1 MANTIHTVV
10 KGDTLWSLAIKYG
23 TSVDKLVTLNNI
35 ADKNF
40 IVVGQKLIIDG
51 TADPVKENTSSKP
64 IIKVFG
70 LQSNTDRTMYATWTW
85 DKSKTDKYK
94 VLWRY
99 DTGDGVWF
107 IGEDSETTNK
117 QAVWSGAPENA
128 KAVAFKVKPIAKKKS
143 SGNAYEWTASWSNEE
158 KYYFSN
164 NPPAGPTSAPK
175 VEVKDYTLVITL
187 ENLDTKATYA
197 SFQVIND
204 ENKVDITISKVKLVQ
219 VGGTGTKYV
228 QVTTNQLKPGRKYT
242 VRYRLYRLDI
252 PTEWSSYSDW
262 VETPPAASEG
272 ITELKALSETSMSVS
287 WTAVK
292 NCTGYEI
299 EYATSKTAFDSSNA
313 VQSMTLDSVATHAEI
328 TGLESGKEYFFRLR
342 AKNLLGNSAWTD
354 IRSIILGE
362 PPEAPT
368 TWSSTTTVVVGEPL
382 NLYWIHNGV
391 DGSSQTLAEL
401 ELTIGG
407 LTETHT
413 IKNSTDPNERDKTSM
428 YEFSTSG
435 YAEGT
440 KVLWRVRT
448 AGVTNE
454 YGDWSIQRS
463 VDIYAPPTLSLS
475 ATTSSGSDIETLTA
489 LPIKVTASAG
499 PNTQTP
505 IAYYLSVVSVDAYET
520 FDDFGNIK
528 NVNAGEEVYA
538 KQFDIKTDLE
548 VELTAKDLSLENTM
562 RYKINCSVTM
572 DSGLTAE
579 ATAPEFSVA
588 WEDVEY
594 EPNASIEID
603 PDTLSAYIRPYYED
617 NSGNLIEGFLIS
629 VYRREFDGSF
639 TELYKD
645 IPNSKNTNVVDP
657 HPALDY
663 ARYRIVA
670 KSETTGAISYYDI
683 PGVEVGEPSAIIQW
697 NETWVEFDVTEDG
710 VSNTMPMSTS
720 MVKLPYNLD
729 VSASYS
735 PDVELVEYIGRSH
748 PTTYYGTQLGETCTW
763 SADIEKD
770 DKETLYALRRLA
782 RWMGDVY
789 VREPSGSGY
798 WAHVTVNIPQTH
810 TALTIPVSI
819 DITRVEGGI

>member
-1 MANTIHTVV
+1 MANKTHTVV
-10 KGDTLWSLAIKYG
+10 RGDTLYALAIKYG
-23 TSVDKLVTLNNI
+23 TSIPALQKLNNI
-35 ADKNF
+35 EDPDY
-40 IVVGQKLIIDG
+40 IVVGQVLIVEG

-70 LQSNTDRTMYATWTW
+70 LQSNSDRTMFATWTW

-164 NPPAGPTSAPK
+164 NPPADPTSAPK
-175 VEVKDYTLVITL
+175 VEVKDYTLAITL
-187 ENLDTKATYA
+187 ENLDTNATYA

-228 QVTTNQLKPGRKYT
+228 QVTTNQLKPGRKYR

-262 VETPPAASEG
+262 VETPPEAADG
-272 ITELKALSETSMSVS
+272 ITELKALTETSVSVTWNPVS
-287 WTAVK
+287 
-292 NCTGYEI
+292 NCKGYEI

-313 VQSMTLDSVATHAEI
+313 VQSLTLDSVATHAEI

-342 AKNLLGNSAWTD
+342 ATNLLGKSAWTD

-368 TWSSTTTVVVGEPL
+368 TWSSTTTVVIGEPL
-382 NLYWIHNGV
+382 NLYWVHNGV
-391 DGSSQTLAEL
+391 DGSSQTFAEL

-413 IKNSTDPNERDKTSM
+413 IKNSTDANEKDRTSV
-428 YEFSTSG
+428 YEFATSG
-435 YAEGT
+435 YTEGT

-463 VDIYAPPTLSLS
+463 VDIYAPPTITLT
-475 ATTSSGSDIETLTA
+475 AKNSSGNAFETLTS
-489 LPIKVTASAG
+489 LPIKITASAG
-499 PNTQTP
+499 PKTQTP
-505 IAYYLSVVSVDAYET
+505 IAYNLSVVSVNAYET
-520 FDDFGNIK
+520 VDDLGNAK
-528 NVNAGEEVYA
+528 NVNAGEEVYT
-538 KQFDIKTDLE
+538 KQFDVKTDLE
-548 VELTAKDLSLENTM
+548 AELTALDLNLENTM
-562 RYKINCSVTM
+562 SYTIRCSVTM

-579 ATAPEFSVA
+579 ASTPEFVVA
-588 WEDVEY
+588 WEDIEY
-594 EPNASIEID
+594 EPNASVEID
-603 PDTLSAYIRPYYED
+603 SETLSAYIRPYYED
-617 NSGNLIEGFLIS
+617 NEGNLIEGVLIS
-629 VYRREFDGSF
+629 VYRREFDGTF

-670 KSETTGAISYYDI
+670 KSESTGAIRYYDL

-697 NETWVEFDVTEDG
+697 NDKWVSFDVTEDG
-710 VSNTMPMSTS
+710 VSEEVPMSTS

-729 VSASYS
+729 VSTSHS

-748 PTTYYGTQLGETCTW
+748 PTSYYGTQLGESCTL
-763 SADIEKD
+763 SADIEKTD
-770 DKETLYALRRLA
+770 TETLYALRRLA
-782 RWMGDVY
+782 KWMGDVY
-789 VREPSGSGY
+789 FREPSGIGY
-798 WAHVTVNIPQTH
+798 WAHVTVSIPQTH
-810 TALTIPVSI
+810 AELTIPVSI